1 MIHCLIIVHIYYN
14 YSFRRFTDTRFMLML
29 TCAL

>member
-1 MIHCLIIVHIYYN
+1 MIHCLIIVHIYYI
-14 YSFRRFTDTRFMLML
+14 SFRRFTDTRFMLML